1 MRIRIQEA
9 SRNAYPCGSGS
20 ETLIL
25 YYRRVDKRA
34 ITLGYF
40 VQLLFDS
47 WCRLKEKQ
55 KREREA
61 QVVKQ
66 RREERRGTP
75 GTPPARGKKRTERPA
90 EETNSSI
97 VKVTQNIVSR
107 ISLVE
112 MVLIWSTPSFLHP
125 SGQCFGSETGSG
137 FRGLLDPD
145 SESRSG
151 SKVLK
156 INRKILNHHK
166 IVLLF
171 KTLYPVGTGI
181 VIYQFT

>member
-34 ITLGYF
+34 ITVGYF

-112 MVLIWSTPSFLHP
+112 MVLIWSTPSFLLLVN
-125 SGQCFGSETGSG
+125 SELFTSFWSVFRIRNRIRIQGSSGSG
-137 FRGLLDPD
+137 FGIPIWIQGL
-145 SESRSG
+145 
-151 SKVLK
+151 KNK
-156 INRKILNHHK
+156 
-166 IVLLF
+166 
-171 KTLYPVGTGI
+171 
-181 VIYQFT
+181 